1 MSNEAKIQEILKR
14 RGLDVS
20 DVTDFAD
27 EVVPDPSPRFQKLIN
42 IYYMMKN
49 TIDMEYP
56 YWYNRVWWENDGD
69 ITEIR
74 RAKAEAAALS
84 HMTPTILPGEL
95 LFGNKTRNFRG
106 AFCFPWVDASFF
118 NAAAEAMM
126 AGVDAPPMAAA
137 DAVSVVGAGGG
148 NVTKDFGNVVSI
160 AQKFGLRREE
170 VPCLVKVAKYWD
182 NGSVERV
189 SARLA
194 EARPDYQKWA
204 GYRNSV
210 LVMFDSWAIPQ
221 GREVINYYV
230 PLEYGFDKIIEL
242 CDEKIAETLGEAGD
256 DGVLGMSRGYYYMA
270 CKTIAQGVS
279 KWIENYARRAEYL
292 AAHETDE
299 VQKKEYLDIAAV
311 AHHIAHKQPETF
323 RQALNLTLMCHYGV
337 VNEDPHSGQS
347 IGRLG
352 QILYPWYEK
361 DIADGTTTD
370 EEVIELL
377 ELYRIKITAIECFAS
392 SGVTGGVLSGN
403 TFNNLS
409 IGGLGYDG
417 LTAVNPLEYLI
428 VEAGMRGK
436 STQPTLSLL
445 YDEKTPESF
454 LLKVAQCIK
463 LGLGY
468 PAIMNN
474 QGGMNYML
482 RHYQP
487 EGMTIYDARAWAPG
501 GCLESSPGCFQPLHY
516 NGKT

>member
-20 DVTDFAD
+20 DLTDFAD

-210 LVMFDSWAIPQ
+210 LVMFDSLLVQPCLVGKRRRHHRDPPRK
-221 GREVINYYV
+221 GRGCRTE
-230 PLEYGFDKIIEL
+230 PHD
-242 CDEKIAETLGEAGD
+242 
-256 DGVLGMSRGYYYMA
+256 
-270 CKTIAQGVS
+270 
-279 KWIENYARRAEYL
+279 
-292 AAHETDE
+292 
-299 VQKKEYLDIAAV
+299 
-311 AHHIAHKQPETF
+311 AHH
-323 RQALNLTLMCHYGV
+323 
-337 VNEDPHSGQS
+337 
-347 IGRLG
+347 
-352 QILYPWYEK
+352 
-361 DIADGTTTD
+361 
-370 EEVIELL
+370 
-377 ELYRIKITAIECFAS
+377 
-392 SGVTGGVLSGN
+392 
-403 TFNNLS
+403 
-409 IGGLGYDG
+409 
-417 LTAVNPLEYLI
+417 
-428 VEAGMRGK
+428 
-436 STQPTLSLL
+436 
-445 YDEKTPESF
+445 
-454 LLKVAQCIK
+454 
-463 LGLGY
+463 
-468 PAIMNN
+468 
-474 QGGMNYML
+474 
-482 RHYQP
+482 
-487 EGMTIYDARAWAPG
+487 
-501 GCLESSPGCFQPLHY
+501 SPR
-516 NGKT
+516 

>member
-20 DVTDFAD
+20 EETGFAD
-27 EVVPDPSPRFQKLIN
+27 EVIPEPSPRFTKLIN
-42 IYYMMKN
+42 IYYAMKN

-126 AGVDAPPMAAA
+126 AGVDAPPLAAA
-137 DAVSVVGAGGG
+137 DEGSVVGAGGG

-170 VPCLVKVAKYWD
+170 VPCLVKCAKYWD

-194 EARPDYQKWA
+194 EARPDYDKWA

-230 PLEYGFDKIIEL
+230 PLEYGFDRIIEL

-256 DGVLGMSRGYYYMA
+256 DGILGMSRGYYYMA

-292 AAHETDE
+292 AEHETDAQ
-299 VQKKEYLDIAAV
+299 QKKEYLDIAAV
-311 AHHIAHKQPETF
+311 AHHIAHKQPATF
-323 RQALNLTLMCHYGV
+323 RQALNLTLMCHFGV
-337 VNEDPHSGQS
+337 TDEDPHSGQS

-361 DIADGTTTD
+361 DIADGTTND

-392 SGVTGGVLSGN
+392 SGVTELMS
-403 TFNNLS
+403 
-409 IGGLGYDG
+409 
-417 LTAVNPLEYLI
+417 TASVPGAI
-428 VEAGMRGK
+428 WASMPFSPS
-436 STQPTLSLL
+436 ST
-445 YDEKTPESF
+445 
-454 LLKVAQCIK
+454 
-463 LGLGY
+463 
-468 PAIMNN
+468 
-474 QGGMNYML
+474 
-482 RHYQP
+482 
-487 EGMTIYDARAWAPG
+487 
-501 GCLESSPGCFQPLHY
+501 
-516 NGKT
+516 